1 MGEAERERGRHR
13 GAPAS
18 TSAADPRGD
27 TPRAAPP
34 RTAGQQFGAFQRGRR
49 PQGNASAAAAEQPDA
64 GTVPP
69 PPPSSAP

>member
-13 GAPAS
+13 GAPAP
-18 TSAADPRGD
+18 TSSAGPRGD
-27 TPRAAPP
+27 TPRATPP

-49 PQGNASAAAAEQPDA
+49 PQGTAPAAAEQPDA

>member
-1 MGEAERERGRHR
+1 RAHLLGR
-13 GAPAS
+13 
-18 TSAADPRGD
+18 PRGD
-27 TPRAAPP
+27 TPRATPP

-49 PQGNASAAAAEQPDA
+49 PQGTASAAAAAEQPDS

>member
-1 MGEAERERGRHR
+1 MGESERERGRPR
-13 GAPAS
+13 GASAP

-27 TPRAAPP
+27 TPRATPP

-49 PQGNASAAAAEQPDA
+49 PQGNAAANAEQPDA

>member
-1 MGEAERERGRHR
+1 ERERGRHR
-13 GAPAS
+13 GAPAP
-18 TSAADPRGD
+18 TSAAGPRGD
-27 TPRAAPP
+27 TPRATPP

-49 PQGNASAAAAEQPDA
+49 PQGNAEANAAAAAEQPDA